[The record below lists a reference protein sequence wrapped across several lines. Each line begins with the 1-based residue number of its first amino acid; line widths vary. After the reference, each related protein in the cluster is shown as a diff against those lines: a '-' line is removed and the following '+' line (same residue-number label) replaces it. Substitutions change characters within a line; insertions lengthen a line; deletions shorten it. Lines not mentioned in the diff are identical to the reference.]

1 MVVETLRKAR
11 NDLCIAKR
19 MIENQNA
26 EVDATAC
33 NEIVIN
39 WVYAMVEEVGREEV
53 KEVSN
58 RRELQKYFVLAAKVF
73 NDLIKEIGEDV
84 GEIALTAI
92 IEADEEKQDKVKL
105 SRERLQKK
113 LMRKVFRVEKNC
125 QQICLPVSCSSE
137 LSRRP
142 WQ

>member
-26 EVDATAC
+26 EEDATAC

-58 RRELQKYFVLAAKVF
+58 RRELQKYFVLAA
-73 NDLIKEIGEDV
+73 NDLINEIGEDV

-92 IEADEEKQDKVKL
+92 IEADKEKQEKVKL
-105 SRERLQKK
+105 SRERL
-113 LMRKVFRVEKNC
+113 
-125 QQICLPVSCSSE
+125 
-137 LSRRP
+137 
-142 WQ
+142 

>member
-26 EVDATAC
+26 EEDATAC

-73 NDLIKEIGEDV
+73 NDLIKEIGEDD

-92 IEADEEKQDKVKL
+92 IEADEEKKL

-142 WQ
+142 

>member
-26 EVDATAC
+26 EEDATAC

-58 RRELQKYFVLAAKVF
+58 RRELQKYFVLAA
-73 NDLIKEIGEDV
+73 NDLINEIGEDV

-92 IEADEEKQDKVKL
+92 IEADKEKQEEGKAIK
-105 SRERLQKK
+105 RETSEETD
-113 LMRKVFRVEKNC
+113 EKNC

-137 LSRRP
+137 LSSSSSRP
-142 WQ
+142 